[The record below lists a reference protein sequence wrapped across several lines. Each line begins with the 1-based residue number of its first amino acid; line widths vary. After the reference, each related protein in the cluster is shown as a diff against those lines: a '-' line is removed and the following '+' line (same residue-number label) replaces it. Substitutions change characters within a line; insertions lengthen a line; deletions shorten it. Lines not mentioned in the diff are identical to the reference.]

1 MNDGGG
7 AALVSGETA
16 DSHEVFPRLTAD
28 QLNVLMTWGQRRTAE
43 VGDFLYRAGE
53 RVDEVLAVLSG
64 RVALVQSDPDGD
76 HAVEVHRQGRVLG
89 ELGMLEGQPAMFSA
103 RMVEAGQIVAVP
115 TAHLRDV
122 TLRDSVLG
130 ETILRAF
137 LIRRARLIERGAGMR
152 IIGSSYAPD
161 TRRLLDFATR
171 NRLPYKWI
179 DHEKE
184 PDVDAFLRRMNVAR
198 TDTPIVILRTG
209 KLLRNPS
216 NAQVAAEL
224 GILVT
229 PSPIGLCDL
238 LVVGAGPA
246 GLAASVYGASD
257 GLSVTTV
264 DAIAVGGQAST
275 TSRIENYVG
284 FPAGI
289 SGAELTERAVLQA
302 RRFGVRLVVPAKVTA
317 LALDEGHFR
326 VELGSQDVVRARAVV
341 VASGARYRRL
351 DVPGLARFETANV
364 YYEATIN
371 ERQACGGQPVAVV
384 GGGNSAGQAAVYLAA
399 TTRTVYLLVR
409 DRSLGAK
416 MSQYLA
422 DQIESDPRIT
432 VMTHTEIRELHGDQ
446 FLTAIEVEDAT
457 TGLRKDLAVRALF
470 VFIGAEPQSSW
481 LAGAV
486 QLDRNGFVLTGT
498 DLDGSSDQTPHKH
511 RSILETSQPGI
522 FAAGDVR
529 RGATRRV
536 AAAMGEGAIAVAL
549 VNQYLA
555 NAGHAVRHA
564 NAVPF
569 AAGVAG

>member
-1 MNDGGG
+1 MTSNG
-7 AALVSGETA
+7 ADAERVPGETP
-16 DSHEVFPRLTAD
+16 DRHEAFPRLTAD
-28 QLNVLMTWGQRRTAE
+28 QMDVLQTCGQRRTAD
-43 VGDFLYRAGE
+43 VDDFLYRAGE

-64 RVALVQSDPDGD
+64 RVAIVQSDSDAD
-76 HAVEVHRQGRVLG
+76 HIIEVHGQGRVLG
-89 ELGMLEGQPAMFSA
+89 ELGMLEGQPALFSA
-103 RMVEAGQIVAVP
+103 RIVEAGQIVAVP
-115 TAHLRDV
+115 TAHLNDV
-122 TLRDSVLG
+122 AFRDSVLG
-130 ETILRAF
+130 ETILRAY
-137 LIRRARLIERGAGMR
+137 LIRRSHLIESGAGMR

-171 NRLPYKWI
+171 NRLPHKWI
-179 DHEKE
+179 DLEKE
-184 PDVDAFLRRMNVAR
+184 SDVDAFLRRMNVDR
-198 TDTPIVILRTG
+198 VDTPIVILRRE

-224 GILVT
+224 GILVA
-229 PSPIGLCDL
+229 PSPTGLCDL

-275 TSRIENYVG
+275 TSGIENYLG

-289 SGAELTERAVLQA
+289 SGAELTERAVVQA
-302 RRFGVRLVVPAKVTA
+302 RRFGVRLVVPAKMTA

-326 VELGSQDVVRARAVV
+326 AELGSRDVVRARAVV

-371 ERQACGGQPVAVV
+371 ERRACGEQSVAVV
-384 GGGNSAGQAAVYLAA
+384 GGGNSAGQAAVFLAA
-399 TTRTVYLLVR
+399 TTRAVYLLVR
-409 DRSLGAK
+409 DDSLGAK

-446 FLTAIEVEDAT
+446 FLTAIEVEDTT
-457 TGLRKDLAVRALF
+457 TGSRKDLAVRALF

-481 LAGAV
+481 LTGSV
-486 QLDRNGFVLTGT
+486 QLDRHGFVLTGT
-498 DLDGSSDQTPHKH
+498 DLDGPSDQTTPHKH
-511 RSILETSQPGI
+511 RSILQTSQPGI

-549 VNQYLA
+549 VNQFLA
-555 NAGHAVRHA
+555 NAGHAVRR
-564 NAVPF
+564 P
-569 AAGVAG
+569 